1 MDDWSTKASGTEE
14 TARGKKVL
22 PMYHS
27 EKKLWYMSSTCQFT
41 LVAEQGTGSAAHIPR
56 RKECAVYG
64 QYLSVCPHS
73 GGRNHKRQTKSIKR
87 SDKRP
92 IDIE

>member
-1 MDDWSTKASGTEE
+1 MDDRSIKGNGTEDI
-14 TARGKKVL
+14 ARG
-22 PMYHS
+22 
-27 EKKLWYMSSTCQFT
+27 
-41 LVAEQGTGSAAHIPR
+41 TGRAAHIPQ

-73 GGRNHKRQTKSIKR
+73 GGRNHNRQTKSIKR